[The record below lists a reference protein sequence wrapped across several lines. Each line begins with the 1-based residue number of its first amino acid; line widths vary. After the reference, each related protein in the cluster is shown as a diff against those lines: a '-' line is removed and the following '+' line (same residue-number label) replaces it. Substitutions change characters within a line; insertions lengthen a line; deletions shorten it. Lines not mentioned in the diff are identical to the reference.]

1 MQFHNLV
8 LTDDACLLYGL
19 SSEVKLREVG
29 LDSLPPV
36 DTTQPSLERA
46 ARHAQYL
53 HGVRNFLLLAFSIT
67 TNARRTKREG
77 PSDNRAARCRNPDRP
92 AVHEHG
98 SLTRLVCTEWCNI
111 ESTFVVVPFESLPM
125 H

>member
-46 ARHAQYL
+46 VCPDPARHSIYMDHL
-53 HGVRNFLLLAFSIT
+53 LVSCVRSGAMLRAF
-67 TNARRTKREG
+67 
-77 PSDNRAARCRNPDRP
+77 
-92 AVHEHG
+92 V
-98 SLTRLVCTEWCNI
+98 
-111 ESTFVVVPFESLPM
+111 F
-125 H
+125 